1 MGWKHCLGQAV
12 GGKSGAKSKGSA
24 GTHASVQSERP
35 QAAKLQCRA
44 LNLFSCQLLL
54 ILSFVRQWGA
64 SNLPRSDAAAFHLR
78 FDWVELKSCIDC
90 KNNVCT
96 VCTACRITVLH
107 VIRAGAKLTS
117 PVNVL
122 YWMLTWLAMLS
133 TWHCLYAGYKHW
145 SFTIHYKRTLN
156 LNKSG
161 IDGLFTMVL

>member
-1 MGWKHCLGQAV
+1 MGWSIAL
-12 GGKSGAKSKGSA
+12 AKLWEVKVVPKVKVRRKLCISTA
-24 GTHASVQSERP
+24 T
-35 QAAKLQCRA
+35 KLQCRV
-44 LNLFSCQLLL
+44 LSLFSCQLLL
-54 ILSFVRQWGA
+54 VPNFVKQWAA
-64 SNLPRSDAAAFHLR
+64 SNLLRSDAAAFHLR
-78 FDWVELKSCIDC
+78 LDWVEVKRCIDC
-90 KNNVCT
+90 KNNVCM
-96 VCTACRITVLH
+96 VCTACRIIVLH

-117 PVNVL
+117 PVIVL